1 MRVMA
6 PVGAHNDDV
15 FHDVLKAFDN
25 LEAGRRPTNETPIR
39 TMLRLSPLQ
48 TKEVT
53 VDAIFDLSK
62 SRKSQSE
69 EK

>member
-1 MRVMA
+1 MA

-39 TMLRLSPLQ
+39 TMLRTIAP
-48 TKEVT
+48 TNKEVT

-62 SRKSQSE
+62 SRKSQPE